1 MAFKMKAG
9 KEGPMRKNFPNDISP
24 IKSNKFIGELATA
37 RKEGRDTF
45 KVDGET
51 FNVEN

>member
-24 IKSNKFIGELATA
+24 IKSNKFIGELAAA
-37 RKEGRDTF
+37 REKGDKTF
-45 KVDGET
+45 DVDGKT
-51 FNVEN
+51 YDVK